1 MSSEEQLVICVC
13 HTRGFIQ
20 TYFLSIFEGYS
31 KKAVTSSYY
40 KSS

>member
-1 MSSEEQLVICVC
+1 MSSEEQLVTSVC
-13 HTRGFIQ
+13 ITRGFIQ